1 MLANNLECKI
11 LEISTV
17 KIMIFNGFVKTFD
30 NIRRARTWKENDFFG
45 PARFFEL

>member
-30 NIRRARTWKENDFFG
+30 NIRRARTWKEYDFFG